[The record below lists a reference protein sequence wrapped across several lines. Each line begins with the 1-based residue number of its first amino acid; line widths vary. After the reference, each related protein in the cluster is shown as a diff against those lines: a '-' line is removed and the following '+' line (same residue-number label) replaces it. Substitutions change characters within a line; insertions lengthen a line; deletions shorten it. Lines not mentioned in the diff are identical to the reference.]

1 MPGRGQSF
9 CTRTLNLQLREDLLK
24 KKLPLK
30 RRLKNPSKKV
40 FKCDQCDNNFQSENG
55 LKIHIGKAHKNST
68 LATPDRLR
76 QQPGS
81 SVSLSASSLLDTS
94 REEPSEMSP
103 EPVEKCRKCFSKP
116 PLSICT
122 EDFCK
127 QCCIEAKHLFK
138 VHSPYR

>member
-1 MPGRGQSF
+1 MFSVNLYFFISLYDIGLDSF
-9 CTRTLNLQLREDLLK
+9 FIDLICNKWENWGREDLLK

-76 QQPGS
+76 QQPGN
-81 SVSLSASSLLDTS
+81 SVSLSASPLL
-94 REEPSEMSP
+94 
-103 EPVEKCRKCFSKP
+103 
-116 PLSICT
+116 
-122 EDFCK
+122 
-127 QCCIEAKHLFK
+127 
-138 VHSPYR
+138 